1 MDTDELPSFQ
11 LTELVDELARSSD
24 EEGLDVESLTP
35 NTKMVRDMAS
45 DPEVVKITPLPAPA
59 KRDEGGPSSDRS
71 AGERIASAF
80 WRCAHEAGFT
90 MLCEALTFTG
100 LRDELPRLMAP
111 GHTIMAPTN
120 EAWAKMD
127 ESVRK
132 DPRLVRQLL
141 LGHMCAGVSTLHDL
155 RSKNCACAVAGQTHA
170 VYDEGGHTRVGTGRF
185 GRTDLVFD
193 GGVIHEVTTV
203 LMVLSFVRDSH
214 TEQVRCHHDHPHAT
228 PAARPSATL
237 RGVHL
242 SVHLSLVPRSYLD
255 RISIVPRSYLDRTSI
270 VPRSYLDR
278 TSIVSRSYLDRISI
292 VSRSAGVEE
301 VAPAVSH
308 PLSSRRRL
316 IHRLRIR
323 GACLMTFDD
332 L

>member
-1 MDTDELPSFQ
+1 MDTDELPAFQ

-24 EEGLDVESLTP
+24 EEGLDDEGLTP
-35 NTKMVRDMAS
+35 NTKMVRDVAG
-45 DPEVVKITPLPAPA
+45 DPDVVKITPQPAPA

-141 LGHMCAGVSTLHDL
+141 LGHMCAGVSTLQDL

-170 VYDEGGHTRVGTGRF
+170 VYDEGGHTRVGTSRF

-203 LMVLSFVRDSH
+203 LMILSFVRDSH
-214 TEQVRCHHDHPHAT
+214 TEQVRCHHHHLHCRRSPLCDVA
-228 PAARPSATL
+228 SACVS
-237 RGVHL
+237 RCIC
-242 SVHLSLVPRSYLD
+242 RSYFAH
-255 RISIVPRSYLDRTSI
+255 I
-270 VPRSYLDR
+270 
-278 TSIVSRSYLDRISI
+278 SIVSRSYLDRISPGRCGK
-292 VSRSAGVEE
+292 SR
-301 VAPAVSH
+301 
-308 PLSSRRRL
+308 SSRRPSSQQ
-316 IHRLRIR
+316 
-323 GACLMTFDD
+323 
-332 L
+332 

>member
-1 MDTDELPSFQ
+1 MNGFLGGKAASSGSQIRNSGPLVPFTRPSLPWTGVHAEGLRSRTSMDTDELPSFQ

-24 EEGLDVESLTP
+24 EEGLDVEVLTP

-141 LGHMCAGVSTLHDL
+141 LGHMCAGISTLQDL
-155 RSKNCACAVAGQTHA
+155 RQRLRPLRPALPASSAHL
-170 VYDEGGHTRVGTGRF
+170 R
-185 GRTDLVFD
+185 
-193 GGVIHEVTTV
+193 
-203 LMVLSFVRDSH
+203 RDV
-214 TEQVRCHHDHPHAT
+214 Q
-228 PAARPSATL
+228 L
-237 RGVHL
+237 GF
-242 SVHLSLVPRSYLD
+242 
-255 RISIVPRSYLDRTSI
+255 
-270 VPRSYLDR
+270 
-278 TSIVSRSYLDRISI
+278 
-292 VSRSAGVEE
+292 
-301 VAPAVSH
+301 
-308 PLSSRRRL
+308 RRRL
-316 IHRLRIR
+316 RRRRPRLGVPPGPRPT
-323 GACLMTFDD
+323 ACGPTNRHML
-332 L
+332 

>member
-24 EEGLDVESLTP
+24 EEGLDVEGLTP
-35 NTKMVRDMAS
+35 NTKMVRDMAG
-45 DPEVVKITPLPAPA
+45 DPEVVKITPA

-141 LGHMCAGVSTLHDL
+141 LGHMCAGVSTLQDL

-193 GGVIHEVTTV
+193 GGVIHEITTV

-214 TEQVRCHHDHPHAT
+214 TEQVRCHHHHTHAT
-228 PAARPSATL
+228 AAARPLGDVARRASFA
-237 RGVHL
+237 
-242 SVHLSLVPRSYLD
+242 
-255 RISIVPRSYLDRTSI
+255 RISIVPRSYLARQVWKKSLQPSPI
-270 VPRSYLDR
+270 LSAVGG
-278 TSIVSRSYLDRISI
+278 VSSTGSEY
-292 VSRSAGVEE
+292 E
-301 VAPAVSH
+301 VH
-308 PLSSRRRL
+308 
-316 IHRLRIR
+316 
-323 GACLMTFDD
+323 GF
-332 L
+332 

>member
-24 EEGLDVESLTP
+24 EEGLDVEGLTP

-141 LGHMCAGVSTLHDL
+141 LGHMCAGVSTLQDL
-155 RSKNCACAVAGQTHA
+155 RQRLRPCGPRFPPPPPICAETCNWASDADCDGGGPGSEFRPAPGRRHVDLGPIVTCSKVAVCVRPVHNQSKNKSSKGRATHHRNDRRAPTITGVEKPAVASKT
-170 VYDEGGHTRVGTGRF
+170 
-185 GRTDLVFD
+185 
-193 GGVIHEVTTV
+193 
-203 LMVLSFVRDSH
+203 
-214 TEQVRCHHDHPHAT
+214 
-228 PAARPSATL
+228 
-237 RGVHL
+237 
-242 SVHLSLVPRSYLD
+242 
-255 RISIVPRSYLDRTSI
+255 
-270 VPRSYLDR
+270 
-278 TSIVSRSYLDRISI
+278 
-292 VSRSAGVEE
+292 
-301 VAPAVSH
+301 
-308 PLSSRRRL
+308 
-316 IHRLRIR
+316 
-323 GACLMTFDD
+323 
-332 L
+332 